1 MNNDFYDIIKK
12 INTIIEKYTD
22 TKSDEYIKNIINNF
36 ISNDYKLSF
45 DKRYKKCVS
54 NDLTLSSRFIIYY
67 DLIKNINCE
76 PTSIINILPY
86 FWFKNTKPKDD
97 FIFTK
102 IYKFYKCDEI
112 KNYNILIDDNNK
124 DAYNTNKLKKLILNK
139 KYDLIHAEL
148 FRDKKMI
155 NFNIVDDLFI
165 SLCEFMENN
174 LNEKGTLF
182 IHLYTINK
190 NIMIYIKNLIK
201 QNIFTN
207 FQILSYGFISLCSL
221 HSYDFYLQ
229 LNNYTN
235 KKINFKNFD
244 YNINT
249 EDIEDNIDNI
259 KKNNFDKIFYYYYE
273 LEKMTSKENI
283 KENIKNYIE
292 NNIIEYCNYI
302 GLKIETEEIIKEKN
316 LFLNSL
322 DMKFKNILCICDK
335 ENSFLNYII
344 SKTNNFDKIINKNTY
359 YNIIFIENIND
370 EIYDIFIYIMKYWM
384 NLKNDG
390 FIIIDNKNTKNNNYN
405 FTINN
410 LINLLSKN
418 IQIYNS
424 LYYTVFQKKI

>member
-1 MNNDFYDIIKK
+1 MNNDFFDIIKK
-12 INTIIEKYTD
+12 INDIIEKYTY

-36 ISNDYKLSF
+36 ISNDYKLLF

-54 NDLTLSSRFIIYY
+54 DNLTLSSRFIIYY
-67 DLIKNINCE
+67 DLIKNINCS
-76 PTSIINILPY
+76 PSSIINILPY
-86 FWFKNTKPKDD
+86 FWFKNTSHKED

-102 IYKFYKCDEI
+102 IYKFYICNDI
-112 KNYNILIDDNNK
+112 KNYNILIDDNDKN
-124 DAYNTNKLKKLILNK
+124 AYSNNKLKKLKLNK

-148 FRDKKMI
+148 FRDKKVV

-182 IHLYTINK
+182 IHLYSINK

-207 FQILSYGFISLCSL
+207 FQILSYGFISLYSL

-249 EDIEDNIDNI
+249 EDIEENIDNI

-273 LEKMTSKENI
+273 MEKMTSKEDI
-283 KENIKNYIE
+283 EKYIKN
-292 NNIIEYCNYI
+292 NIMEYCNYI
-302 GLKIETEEIIKEKN
+302 GLKIETDEIIKEKN

-322 DMKFKNILCICDK
+322 DMKLKSILCICDK
-335 ENSFLNYII
+335 DNSFMKYIM
-344 SKTNNFDKIINKNTY
+344 SKTNNFDIILNKNTY
-359 YNIIFIENIND
+359 YTIIFIENIND
-370 EIYDIFIYIMKYWM
+370 EIYDIFTHIMNYWI

-390 FIIIDNKNTKNNNYN
+390 FLIIDNKNIKTNNYN
-405 FTINN
+405 FTISN

-418 IQIYNS
+418 INIYKS